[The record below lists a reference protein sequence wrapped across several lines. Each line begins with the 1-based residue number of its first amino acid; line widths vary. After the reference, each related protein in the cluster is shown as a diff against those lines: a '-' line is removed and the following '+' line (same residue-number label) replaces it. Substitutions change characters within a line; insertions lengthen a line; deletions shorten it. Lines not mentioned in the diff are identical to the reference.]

1 MDGRLVLRESDG
13 GISGMRGVVGGVE
26 NVSLSG
32 ESMRP
37 RTSYVRMQRW
47 GGSGLCDLRFIAM
60 LRVVQRVPSA
70 RYVVQTTAEMLVV
83 EVQIM
88 TAPPRRPLADWW
100 SKFVVIDI
108 EGALVSVS
116 KRMLTG

>member
-1 MDGRLVLRESDG
+1 
-13 GISGMRGVVGGVE
+13 MRGVVGGVE

-47 GGSGLCDLRFIAM
+47 GGSGLCDVRFIAM
-60 LRVVQRVPSA
+60 LRVVQRVPGA

-88 TAPPRRPLADWW
+88 LNHDRPLRRLVADWW
-100 SKFVVIDI
+100 SKFVVKA
-108 EGALVSVS
+108 GKS
-116 KRMLTG
+116 R